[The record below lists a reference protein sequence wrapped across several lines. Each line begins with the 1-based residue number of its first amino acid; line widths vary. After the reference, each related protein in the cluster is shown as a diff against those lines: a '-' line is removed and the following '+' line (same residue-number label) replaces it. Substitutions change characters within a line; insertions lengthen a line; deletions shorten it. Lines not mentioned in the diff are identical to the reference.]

1 MREKW
6 ESHGVVLGLLEVYLH
21 QKLNGL
27 ENHLNLG
34 DDFRGKSR
42 RVSVFDNKKQFQL
55 QASGTPKIAKN
66 PRLSGA
72 NSSGRHEPSVPL
84 GRNECE
90 GFQFDPLP
98 VTAATARR
106 VATPWKINSLNLKMM
121 VDG

>member
-1 MREKW
+1 MA
-6 ESHGVVLGLLEVYLH
+6 ES
-21 QKLNGL
+21 
-27 ENHLNLG
+27 HLNLG
-34 DDFRGKSR
+34 DDFRYISWYL
-42 RVSVFDNKKQFQL
+42 FFNKMQFQL
-55 QASGTPKIAKN
+55 QTSGTPLKIAKN

-106 VATPWKINSLNLKMM
+106 VATPWKINSLNLKIM